1 MEPGR
6 PHAPLAN
13 ATSVPRPWSIAEGAP
28 ERVTA
33 YGIGRLP
40 LGVAIIAV
48 LVGIF
53 GFFVLLAGLLIALV
67 GFGFGI
73 AAGSTVFGA
82 TGALAGLILFV
93 IGAIIL
99 AVAFG
104 LWDQELWALV
114 LAIIALLFFAIA
126 EFTTS
131 AWLGLLV
138 AVLLIAYLVAVS
150 NHFD

>member
-1 MEPGR
+1 VEPGR
-6 PHAPLAN
+6 TLATLLPF
-13 ATSVPRPWSIAEGAP
+13 ARGAP
-28 ERVTA
+28 AAASTPAGVDRVTA

-67 GFGFGI
+67 GIGFGL
-73 AAGSTVFGA
+73 ATGTTVFGA
-82 TGALAGLILFV
+82 TGAVAGLILFV

-114 LAIIALLFFAIA
+114 IAIIALLFFAIA
-126 EFTTS
+126 EFS
-131 AWLGLLV
+131 SGAWLGLV
-138 AVLLIAYLVAVS
+138 VSVLLIAYLVAVS
-150 NHFD
+150 SHFD

>member
-1 MEPGR
+1 MEPRG
-6 PHAPLAN
+6 PLAPESR
-13 ATSVPRPWSIAEGAP
+13 APAVPQRPECAKGAP
-28 ERVTA
+28 ERVTT
-33 YGIGRLP
+33 YEIGRLP

-53 GFFVLLAGLLIALV
+53 GFFLLLAGLLIALV
-67 GFGFGI
+67 GFGFGVV
-73 AAGSTVFGA
+73 AGSTVFGT

-93 IGAIIL
+93 IGAIVL

-126 EFTTS
+126 EFTTA

-150 NHFD
+150 SHFD